1 MPVVPGR
8 SELLFIPKGKRTEVV
23 IPIVAAIIIGYVLGA
38 IPFSYI
44 IGRHIRHID
53 IREKGSGNVGALAV
67 WREAGPLFGILALF
81 ADVGKGVLTIYVAR
95 WLGLE
100 VLWICVAGFAG
111 VAGHNWP
118 VFLKFRG
125 GKGASTIMGVLLA
138 FMPLQFVIGLG
149 IALLV
154 VIPTS
159 NIRLGIIGLACI
171 PVIAWLFDKPAEFIY
186 YPLALVLFLIAY
198 TLIGLQGE
206 IARTTEKKN
215 LIVDKKYTFWQTKKT
230 G

>member
-1 MPVVPGR
+1 
-8 SELLFIPKGKRTEVV
+8 VV
-23 IPIVAAIIIGYVLGA
+23 ISIIAAIVIGYLLGA
-38 IPFSYI
+38 VPFSYI
-44 IGRHIRHID
+44 IARYLRHID
-53 IREKGSGNVGALAV
+53 IRQRGSGNVGALAV
-67 WREAGPLFGILALF
+67 WREAGPLFGILALLT
-81 ADVGKGVLTIYVAR
+81 DVGKGVLSIYIAR

-100 VLWICVAGFAG
+100 VLWVCIAGFAA

-149 IALLV
+149 IALLI

-171 PVIAWLFDKPAEFIY
+171 PVIAWLFHKPAEYIY
-186 YPLALVLFLIAY
+186 YPLALVLFLIVY
-198 TLIGLQGE
+198 TLLGLKGE
-206 IARTTEKKN
+206 MARATEKQS
-215 LIVDKKYTFWQTKKT
+215 LIVDKNYNFWQTKKNK
-230 G
+230 